1 MPECV
6 HRKVGGQKQSLL
18 INGRCDVM
26 QITICRADCVGNAK
40 NCRYPTKVVVED
52 AAMMKDATAYDH
64 VCGEYKGNYRTNGN
78 FRSSDAVIMDLDND
92 HTDNPEEWVTAE
104 KLDGMLPDISY
115 ILVPSRHHML
125 EKEGQSA
132 RPRYHVYFP
141 IAVITDAGQYAALK
155 RAIHKSFPF
164 FDGNALDAAR
174 FIFGADCGDVIWHE
188 GWVNIDEEVTV
199 EEETEEEAVPAS
211 GPIPEG
217 SRNNTLSRFAGK
229 ILKRYG
235 ECDKAHEIFLE
246 KAAKCDPPL
255 ENSELAAIWF
265 SALKFYRKTIS
276 GQDGYVPPGQYND
289 DFAKGGSLKPD
300 DYSDIGQAKVLTREY
315 GDELLFTNATD
326 FLRYDGKVWVE
337 NKQLAVGA
345 IEEFSDLQLAD
356 AQDAVEKAK
365 KALVDAGISEA
376 VIGAGGKALEKAV
389 PDNLM
394 GLYFAYVGA
403 KNYLAFAQKRR
414 DYKYL
419 TSALNAAK
427 PMLSADVNDLDKK
440 ENLLNTPYATYD
452 LSKGLAGEQPHDHR
466 DFITKIT
473 ECSPGDGGRQIW
485 EDALRLFFCGDADLI
500 NYVQLVVGLAAIGK
514 VYMEFLIIAF
524 GGGANGKS
532 TFWNTISRVLGSYS
546 GKISAETLTFGC
558 KRNVKPEMA
567 ELKGKRLIIASEMEE
582 GMRLNTAVVKQLCS
596 TDEIQAEKKYKDPFA
611 FIPSHTLVL
620 YTNHLPRVGA
630 NDDGIWRRLVVIP
643 FNAHI
648 TGDSDVKNY
657 ADYLFENAG
666 SAVLAWIID
675 GAQRVITQNYKF
687 STPKCVEDAIE
698 AYREDNNWLGHFID
712 ECCNVA
718 PANTE
723 KSGELYQQYRA
734 YCQQTGE
741 YPRSTTD
748 FASALEKAGFEK
760 HKTNAGI
767 IVRGLKLKTGTEFL
781 G

>member
-1 MPECV
+1 
-6 HRKVGGQKQSLL
+6 
-18 INGRCDVM
+18 M
-26 QITICRADCVGNAK
+26 QITICRADLVGQKA
-40 NCRYPTKVVVED
+40 NCKYPIVEMVGD
-52 AAMMKDATAYDH
+52 ADAMKAVAAFDH
-64 VCGEYKGNYRTNGN
+64 VCGMYKDNYRSNSN
-78 FRSSDAVIMDLDND
+78 FMSSDVAVMDLDND
-92 HTDNPEEWVTAE
+92 HSDNPADWITAE
-104 KLDGMLPDISY
+104 KLDGILPDISY

-125 EKEGQSA
+125 EKDGQSA

-141 IAVITDAGQYAALK
+141 ITKVTDVEQYTALK
-155 RAIHKSFPF
+155 RGIHNAFLF

-174 FIFGADCGDVIWHE
+174 FLFGSECGEVEWHE
-188 GWVNIDEEVTV
+188 GWVNIDEEVV
-199 EEETEEEAVPAS
+199 ADIQTEEDVPRAGS
-211 GPIPEG
+211 PILEG
-217 SRNNTLSRFAGK
+217 SRNNTLSRFAGRV
-229 ILKRYG
+229 LKRYG
-235 ECDKAHEIFLE
+235 ECEKAHQIFLE
-246 KAAKCDPPL
+246 EAAKCAPPL
-255 ENSELAAIWF
+255 DGTELNTIWF

-276 GQDGYVPPGQYND
+276 RQNGYVPPDDYNN
-289 DFAKGGSLKPD
+289 DFAKGASLKPD

-326 FLRYDGKVWVE
+326 FLRYDGEVWVE
-337 NKQLAVGA
+337 NKQLAIGA

-356 AQDAVEKAK
+356 AQDAVEKAR
-365 KALVDAGISEA
+365 KALVDAGIPKEVVS
-376 VIGAGGKALEKAV
+376 AGGKKLEKELT
-389 PDNLM
+389 PDLM
-394 GLYFAYVGA
+394 GFYFALLSA
-403 KNYLAFAQKRR
+403 TTYLNFAQKRR

-427 PMLSADVNDLDKK
+427 PMLFADVNDLDKN
-440 ENLLNTPYATYD
+440 ENLLNAPCATYD
-452 LSKGLAGEQPHDHR
+452 LSKGMAGEQPHDPR
-466 DFITKIT
+466 DLITKIT
-473 ECSPGDGGRQIW
+473 ECSPGNEGRQIW
-485 EDALRLFFCGDADLI
+485 EDALQLFFCGDADLI

-532 TFWNTISRVLGSYS
+532 TFWNIISRVLGSYS
-546 GKISAETLTFGC
+546 GKISAEALTFGC

-596 TDEIQAEKKYKDPFA
+596 TDEIQAEKKYKDPFQYV
-611 FIPSHTLVL
+611 PSHTLVL
-620 YTNHLPRVGA
+620 YTNHLPKVGA

-666 SAVLAWIID
+666 SAVLAWIIE
-675 GAQRVITQNYKF
+675 GAQKAIAQNYKI

-712 ECCNVA
+712 ECCDVDS
-718 PANTE
+718 ANTE

-767 IVRGLKLKTGTEFL
+767 IVRGLKLKVGTEFL